1 MITIIQIFI
10 AFVLDK
16 ILGEPKSNHPLVF
29 FGTLANKLENKNNQ
43 ANATRVDGVKSLIAC
58 VLPIMLVIAFLQ
70 YEVFESGLAAT
81 VFGAVCLYITI
92 GWQSLFEHTK
102 AIMEPLE
109 QSNLEDARQNLAM
122 IVSRDTAQLN
132 EQQVVSATLE
142 TLLENGNDAI
152 FGALFW
158 FILLGPVG
166 AIVYRLVNTLDAM
179 WGYKN
184 ERFLSFGWAA
194 ARLDDVLNWV
204 PARLCAY
211 SYALAGNYRLAI
223 KCWKTQ
229 APQWKSPNAG
239 PVMASGAGALSI
251 TIGGDA
257 VYHGK
262 SESKPVLGTGDLP
275 TYHHIEEAQRL
286 INRALLIWLVTLLVT
301 TVVALS
307 LC

>member
-1 MITIIQIFI
+1 MRVPFLIIIQIFI

-16 ILGEPKSNHPLVF
+16 TLGEPRNNHPLVF
-29 FGTLANKLENKNNQ
+29 FGTFASKLEKKNNQ
-43 ANATRVDGVKSLIAC
+43 ANATRADGVKSLLVC

-109 QSNLEDARQNLAM
+109 QNNLKDARQNLAM
-122 IVSRDTAQLN
+122 IVSRDTAELN

-184 ERFLSFGWAA
+184 ERFLHFGWAA

-211 SYALAGNYRLAI
+211 SYALAGNYRSAI
-223 KCWKTQ
+223 HCWKTQ

-262 SESKPVLGTGDLP
+262 SESKPALGAGDAP
-275 TYHHIEEAQRL
+275 TFKHIEEAQTL
-286 INRALLIWLVTLLVT
+286 INKALAIWLSAILVI
-301 TVVALS
+301 LI

>member
-16 ILGEPKSNHPLVF
+16 TLGEPKNNHPLVI
-29 FGTLANKLENKNNQ
+29 FGSFANKVEAKNNQ
-43 ANATRVDGVKSLIAC
+43 AKATRTDGVKSLVIC
-58 VLPIMLVIAFLQ
+58 VLPVILIIGFLQ
-70 YEVFESGLAAT
+70 YEIFEDGLAAT
-81 VFGAVCLYITI
+81 VFSAVCLYISI
-92 GWQSLFEHTK
+92 GWQSLFEHTTAVMTPLAKGNTKK
-102 AIMEPLE
+102 A
-109 QSNLEDARQNLAM
+109 QQNLAM
-122 IVSRDTAQLN
+122 IVSRDTEQLD
-132 EQQVVSATLE
+132 EQQITSATIE

-158 FILLGPVG
+158 FIILGPVG
-166 AIVYRLVNTLDAM
+166 AILYRLVNTLDAM

-204 PARLCAY
+204 PARFCAF
-211 SYALAGNYRLAI
+211 SYALAGNYRTAI
-223 KCWKTQ
+223 RCWRTQ

-239 PVMASGAGALSI
+239 PVMASGAGALLI

-257 VYHGK
+257 VYHGE
-262 SESKPVLGTGDLP
+262 SEQKPTLGAGDTP
-275 TYHHIEEAQRL
+275 TYKDIKEAQSL
-286 INRALLIWLVTLLVT
+286 INRALLIWLVTIFVT
-301 TVVALS
+301 TVAVLN

>member
-1 MITIIQIFI
+1 LIIIIQIFI
-10 AFVLDK
+10 AFILDNT
-16 ILGEPKSNHPLVF
+16 LGEPKNNHPLVI
-29 FGTLANKLENKNNQ
+29 FGSFANKIEAKKNQ
-43 ANATRVDGVKSLIAC
+43 PQATRIDGLKSLIMC
-58 VLPIMLVIAFLQ
+58 VLPIILVIAFLQ
-70 YEVFESGLAAT
+70 YELFDSGLAAT
-81 VFGAVCLYITI
+81 IFGAVCLYITI
-92 GWQSLFEHTK
+92 GWQSLFEHTT
-102 AIMEPLE
+102 AIVEPLKQDNIVE
-109 QSNLEDARQNLAM
+109 ARQNLAM
-122 IVSRDTAQLN
+122 IVSRDTEQLN
-132 EQQVVSATLE
+132 EQQVVSATIE

-166 AIVYRLVNTLDAM
+166 AILYRLVNTLDAM

-211 SYALAGNYRLAI
+211 SYALAGNYRTAMQ
-223 KCWKTQ
+223 CWKTQ

-239 PVMASGAGALSI
+239 PVMAAGAGALSI

-257 VYHGK
+257 IYHGK
-262 SESKPVLGTGDLP
+262 NESKPVLGSGNLP
-275 TYHHIEEAQRL
+275 TYQHIEKAQGL
-286 INRALLIWLVTLLVT
+286 INRALLIWLAV